1 MDSVT
6 ANAASGLRSRMETLD
21 VLANNIANAGTTGY
35 KADQESYGLYFGD
48 QAWEGYDEGR
58 PDAAEMPV
66 LERNWTDFSQG
77 TLLPTGS
84 ATDLALASSGF
95 FAVDGPNGLLYTR
108 NGHFRLSKAGVLQTQ
123 DGYPVKAVD
132 GSTITLSPNSDF
144 QITPAGDIQ
153 QNGSTVARVAV
164 MNAPAGKSGDRV
176 GAGYFKF
183 AADATPTPAADPE
196 MQQGKIEMSNVVP
209 AYSAIKLVTVMRSF
223 EMLQKAVTLA
233 SEMNRKVVEEVAKVA
248 S

>member
-1 MDSVT
+1 MDSVIAT
-6 ANAASGLRSRMETLD
+6 AASGMRSRMETLD

-48 QAWEGYDEGR
+48 PAWEGYDEGR

-84 ATDLALASSGF
+84 ATDVALASSGF
-95 FAVDGPNGLLYTR
+95 FMVDGANGPLYTR
-108 NGHFRLSKAGVLQTQ
+108 NGHFRLSKTGVLQTQ
-123 DGYPVKAVD
+123 DGYPVKATD
-132 GSTITLSPNSDF
+132 GSTITLSLDSAF
-144 QITPAGDIQ
+144 QITPTGDIQ

-164 MNAPAGKSGDRV
+164 MDAPGGKSGERV

-183 AADATPTPAADPE
+183 AADATPTPVADPQIE
-196 MQQGKIEMSNVVP
+196 QGKIETSNVVP
-209 AYSAIKLVTVMRSF
+209 ALSLIHI
-223 EMLQKAVTLA
+223 
-233 SEMNRKVVEEVAKVA
+233 
-248 S
+248 